1 MSVLAAVSDDDNFET
16 VLSVAERLA
25 AGLDQR
31 LSVTHMTEHSDA
43 SDSERRFRDDVR
55 ASLSDAEVE
64 VEVDLQHM
72 DRGGVR
78 PGTAVGKQ
86 LLELAE
92 DVEIDHVVIGHNS
105 KNRITAVR
113 EGHTDFTVA
122 EEAAVPV
129 TIVPDGVDT

>member
-16 VLSVAERLA
+16 VLSVAEQLA

-31 LSVTHMTEHSDA
+31 LSVTHMTENRDA

-55 ASLSDAEVE
+55 ASLSDAEIDA
-64 VEVDLQHM
+64 EVDLQYM
-72 DRGGVR
+72 DRSGLR

-86 LLELAE
+86 LLELTE
-92 DVEIDHVVIGHNS
+92 DVEIDHIVIGHNS
-105 KNRITAVR
+105 KDRMTAVR

-129 TIVPDGVDT
+129 TIVPDSVDP